1 MLQLESGRPIRGAVM
16 AIGNVVDCG
25 AGVYC
30 DCERYNSTVRKYV
43 KGRFLSSSPLWVLR
57 VGHNRWLRRI

>member
-25 AGVYC
+25 TGVYC
-30 DCERYNSTVRKYV
+30 DCERYNSTVRK
-43 KGRFLSSSPLWVLR
+43 
-57 VGHNRWLRRI
+57 